1 MPLQRRPGQALAETA
16 LCMPVLLAL
25 LLGIVDIGWLYNHQ
39 LMLTHAAREG
49 ARQGT
54 LGQTGPQI
62 RAGVKSTL
70 QASGFSPLPTDAQIV
85 VDMAGGKAKV
95 TIHADVPALFAMSGP
110 LVKLRAATEM
120 RLD

>member
-1 MPLQRRPGQALAETA
+1 MPFQRRPGQALAETA

-25 LLGIVDIGWLYNHQ
+25 LLGIIDIGWLYNHQ

-62 RAGVKSTL
+62 RAAVKSTL
-70 QASGFSPLPTDAQIV
+70 QASGFSPLPTDAQV
-85 VDMAGGKAKV
+85 TVDMSGGKAKV
-95 TIHADVPALFAMSGP
+95 TINADVPCLFGTSGP
-110 LVKLRAATEM
+110 QVKLRAATEM